1 MEYSFTNISGTR
13 YAIVL
18 EEYGFTFHE
27 TDRQRSISYA
37 SVVELRM
44 CKGSGGE
51 YRLIVLTDND
61 GAVGVSSISHNG
73 PHEKIDQ
80 AKAYTL
86 FVRVLH
92 HHLKEK
98 GHTVFT
104 CGGTKDGLWKGI
116 GTVIV
121 VSLILSIGL
130 NFWGF
135 SLVNPYLQA
144 VFLVPLLFGAALMIR
159 LVEFP
164 KNYDPADIP
173 IQFLP

>member
-1 MEYSFTNISGTR
+1 MEYSFTNISGTK

-18 EEYGFTFHE
+18 EEYGFTIRE
-27 TDRQRSISYA
+27 MDRQRNISYA

-51 YRLIVLTDND
+51 FRLIILTDND
-61 GAVGVSSISHNG
+61 GAVGVSSVSHTG
-73 PHEKIDQ
+73 PNERTDQ
-80 AKAYTL
+80 SKGYTL

-104 CGGTKDGLWKGI
+104 CGGTKDRLWKGL
-116 GTVIV
+116 GTVMV

-144 VFLVPLLFGAALMIR
+144 VFLAPPLFGIALMIR
-159 LVEFP
+159 VVEFP